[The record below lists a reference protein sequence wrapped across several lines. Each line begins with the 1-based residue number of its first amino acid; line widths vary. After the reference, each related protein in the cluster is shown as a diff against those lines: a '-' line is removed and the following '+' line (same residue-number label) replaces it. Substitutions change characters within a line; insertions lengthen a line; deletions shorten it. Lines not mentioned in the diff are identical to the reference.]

1 MTANIYRSRLAQ
13 KGRPRTA
20 QKLCV
25 FYFRFRAMEERE
37 FRKVSWEERSW
48 GLSPS
53 RIELLNRV
61 ETAGG
66 LGLNG
71 ASCPIEEVRRLIVAG
86 LLSLEVTLSPWGTDF
101 RVVPAMVSDSKTNKW
116 EEVSERDAAN

>member
-1 MTANIYRSRLAQ
+1 
-13 KGRPRTA
+13 
-20 QKLCV
+20 
-25 FYFRFRAMEERE
+25 MEEKE
-37 FRKVSWEERSW
+37 LRKVSREEHSW

-53 RIELLNRV
+53 QIELLNRI
-61 ETAGG
+61 ETAVG

-71 ASCPIEEVRRLIVAG
+71 ASCSIEEVRRLIVAG
-86 LLSLEVTLSPWGTDF
+86 LLSLEVTLSLWGTDF

>member
-1 MTANIYRSRLAQ
+1 
-13 KGRPRTA
+13 
-20 QKLCV
+20 
-25 FYFRFRAMEERE
+25 MEKTEL
-37 FRKVSWEERSW
+37 RKVSREKHSW

-53 RIELLNRV
+53 QMELLNRTGTV
-61 ETAGG
+61 GG

-86 LLSLEVTLSPWGTDF
+86 LLRLEVTLSPWGIDF
-101 RVVPAMVSDSKTNKW
+101 RVVPAMVSASTTNKW